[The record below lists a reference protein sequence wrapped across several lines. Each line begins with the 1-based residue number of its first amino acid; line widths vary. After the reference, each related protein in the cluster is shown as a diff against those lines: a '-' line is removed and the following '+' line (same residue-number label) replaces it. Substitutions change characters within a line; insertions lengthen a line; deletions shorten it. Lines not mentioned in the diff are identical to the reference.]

1 MFLDNHTI
9 KYVDNDIH
17 SHLLF
22 FIKDCHNLVTNASY
36 TAKVKFEDDYPV
48 MIPLKPV

>member
-1 MFLDNHTI
+1 MLTMIFILI
-9 KYVDNDIH
+9 YY
-17 SHLLF
+17 F